1 MGKHIAENQAKSND
15 DMISANEKVEHLAS
29 VKSKMGSTLG
39 ELESSLDK
47 EKKARATVEK
57 QKRKV
62 EGDLK
67 MAQDGVVELERT
79 KRDLEVTIGNKEKN
93 NAQLA
98 AKLDDEQNLVAKAQK
113 GIKEIQG
120 RVEAME
126 EELKA
131 ERQRSDLAR
140 EIDQLGERLDEASGA
155 TTAQVGLNKKREA
168 EVAKLRKDVEEA
180 NIQQESVL
188 S

>member
-1 MGKHIAENQAKSND
+1 
-15 DMISANEKVEHLAS
+15 MISVNEKVGHLAS
-29 VKSKMGSTLG
+29 VKSKLESTLG
-39 ELESSLDK
+39 ELESGLDK
-47 EKKARATVEK
+47 E
-57 QKRKV
+57 QKRKL

-67 MAQDGVVELERT
+67 MAQDSVVELERS

-126 EELKA
+126 EELEAERQARAKA
-131 ERQRSDLAR
+131 ERQRSDMAR
-140 EIDQLGERLDEASGA
+140 EIDQLGERLSEASGA
-155 TTAQVGLNKKREA
+155 TTAQVELNKKREA
-168 EVAKLRKDVEEA
+168 EVQKLRKDVEAA
-180 NIQQESVL
+180 NIQQESIL
-188 S
+188 ANLKRK